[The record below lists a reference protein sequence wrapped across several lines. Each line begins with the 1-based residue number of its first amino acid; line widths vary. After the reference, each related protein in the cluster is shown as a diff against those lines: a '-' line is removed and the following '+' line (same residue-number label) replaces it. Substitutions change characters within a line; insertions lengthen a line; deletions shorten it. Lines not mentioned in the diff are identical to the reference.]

1 MGVRRPIGY
10 TVGAMEQES
19 TSMLEWWLQKRSPD
33 SPIEA
38 RILTLEKLIP
48 ERPVSIQDGNYLEH
62 VRSKS
67 DLIKGL
73 MQEDP
78 FFDQMRVIVKY
89 NPSGIAIFDG
99 DCNYLLVTDPKLFSD
114 FVANINN
121 NRSESNS

>member
-1 MGVRRPIGY
+1 
-10 TVGAMEQES
+10 
-19 TSMLEWWLQKRSPD
+19 
-33 SPIEA
+33 
-38 RILTLEKLIP
+38 
-48 ERPVSIQDGNYLEH
+48 
-62 VRSKS
+62 
-67 DLIKGL
+67 